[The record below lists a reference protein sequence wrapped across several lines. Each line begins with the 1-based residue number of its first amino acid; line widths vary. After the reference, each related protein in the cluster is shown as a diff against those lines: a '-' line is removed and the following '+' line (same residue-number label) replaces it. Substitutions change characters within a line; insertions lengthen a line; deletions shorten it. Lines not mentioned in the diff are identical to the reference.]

1 MTQYVR
7 MRRQGWL
14 LLLILCVALYIRIV
28 SVDFGLPA
36 LNDPDELMFEL
47 GALRMLRG
55 LTLDPGW
62 FGHPATTTMYVLALI
77 NAGVFGFVL
86 LTGQI
91 ASARQFGELVYND
104 PSWMILPG
112 RVAMILFALGTIWL
126 TCRLATRFFGP
137 KAGLVA
143 AILLALNPV
152 HITWSQIIRS
162 DMMACFFMLLCLQ
175 SCATI
180 AETGRRR
187 DYRLAATW
195 LGLAIA
201 TKWPFALAGLA
212 IGMATLVAVRAGV
225 FLPRRALVRLAEAY
239 GMAVVVLFLVSPYLL
254 IDYPTVL
261 SNLQGEGQ
269 AYHLGATGGGFVYNL
284 LWYLGGPIESGF
296 GTAGLALL
304 VFGAFRLSRHPRA
317 AAILIPL
324 TIAFLLLFCVQRLI
338 WERWA
343 LPLMPLG
350 AILAAWGFVELA
362 TLLGRSGWLRAARW
376 APAAILLA
384 TLVPLTARAWSDGHA
399 RMNDTRQLASAW
411 ARAHIAPGSN
421 ILVEH
426 YAFDIVGQ
434 PWHLLF
440 PIGDAGCVDTA
451 ALLHGRTSYAVIE
464 RARAGRSNVDY
475 GTMAPGRRGDCHADF
490 AILTQ
495 FDRYRAERDRFP
507 AEYAAYRTLL
517 AKGSI
522 VANFRPA
529 PGRVGGPVVRIVDL
543 RAGRHLR

>member
-1 MTQYVR
+1 MQYVR
-7 MRRQGWL
+7 RRRQGWL

-77 NAGVFGFVL
+77 NAGVFGFAL

-91 ASARQFGELVYND
+91 ASGRQFGELVYND
-104 PSWMILPG
+104 PGWMILPG
-112 RVAMILFALGTIWL
+112 RVAMVLFALGTIWL
-126 TCRLATRFFGP
+126 TCRLASRFFGP

-175 SCATI
+175 SCAAI
-180 AETGRRR
+180 AETARRR

-212 IGMATLVAVRAGV
+212 IAMATLVAVRAGIL
-225 FLPRRALVRLAEAY
+225 LPRRALVRLADAY

-261 SNLQGEGQ
+261 SNLQGEAQ
-269 AYHLGATGGGFVYNL
+269 AYHLGATGGGFAYNL
-284 LWYLGGPIESGF
+284 LWYLGGPIDSGF
-296 GTAGLALL
+296 GAAGLALL
-304 VFGAFRLSRHPRA
+304 AFGAFRLSRRPRA
-317 AAILIPL
+317 AAILVPL

-350 AILAAWGFVELA
+350 AILAGWGFVQL
-362 TLLGRSGWLRAARW
+362 TVLINRSGRFGAARW

-384 TLVPLTARAWSDGHA
+384 TLVPLGARAWSDGHA

-411 ARAHIAPGSN
+411 ARAYIPPGSN
-421 ILVEH
+421 VLVEH
-426 YAFDIVGQ
+426 YAFDIVGE
-434 PWHLLF
+434 PWHILF

-475 GTMAPGRRGDCHADF
+475 GTMAAARRRDCHADF

-495 FDRYRAERDRFP
+495 FDRYRAERGRFP
-507 AEYAAYRTLL
+507 AEYAAYRGLL

-522 VANFRPA
+522 VATFA
-529 PGRVGGPVVRIVDL
+529 PVTRQVGGPVVRIVDL
-543 RAGRHLR
+543 RAGGNRP